1 MTLRGVVT
9 LQTDLRANKAAEII
23 EFQTHNLWRSRR
35 TPPGDLEAR
44 LKVNGKMWHRRPL
57 RFIYIA
63 RLNGRLCL
71 HGDHVAWSNQEL
83 RTNWWSSVCG
93 AGLTVHATRLTTPD

>member
-63 RLNGRLCL
+63 RLNG
-71 HGDHVAWSNQEL
+71 L